1 MMNYLSK
8 LLEKFP
14 RIPTSANWP
23 VVTPGSQC
31 ICHSLTSDALRTL
44 QHIVIFT
51 GKLHTCTHPMRKMG
65 GKRKELQYILNNKHT
80 QNKYI
85 TAFPGPNKEI
95 RMGNF
100 TSSLLPT

>member
-1 MMNYLSK
+1 
-8 LLEKFP
+8 
-14 RIPTSANWP
+14 
-23 VVTPGSQC
+23 
-31 ICHSLTSDALRTL
+31 
-44 QHIVIFT
+44 
-51 GKLHTCTHPMRKMG
+51 MRKMG

-80 QNKYI
+80 QNKHI